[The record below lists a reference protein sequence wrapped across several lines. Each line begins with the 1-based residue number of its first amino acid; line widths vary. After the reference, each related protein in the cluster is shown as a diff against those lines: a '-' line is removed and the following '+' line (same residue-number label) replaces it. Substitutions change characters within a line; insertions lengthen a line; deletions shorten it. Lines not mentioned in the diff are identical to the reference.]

1 MEMVY
6 GFQFSFHSF
15 CIGYHMEVCLP
26 FFKTMHGVGSMV
38 IFSGQY
44 VVVDGLYVSVVDR
57 RWVGGGGGGGG
68 SKIDFSMTGQ
78 DAILPAN

>member
-1 MEMVY
+1 MVY

-38 IFSGQY
+38 IFNLVAIAVNGLRFSGN
-44 VVVDGLYVSVVDR
+44 
-57 RWVGGGGGGGG
+57 
-68 SKIDFSMTGQ
+68 
-78 DAILPAN
+78 P